1 MTALPRTRRALA
13 VAGAAGLGLTLVAV
27 SVPASAAPARGALYA
42 ANGMVGI
49 AEQVLVNAPNLRG
62 QTVTIGFANGP
73 LGAQA
78 QTTIGSNGWGSVSWT
93 PPAAG
98 TWQVNGLGTA
108 VSLASDTFTVA
119 AQPTSTVIVAPN
131 NVQQG
136 AQTTINVFVSAQAG
150 TLAPQG
156 TVTVTSTFG
165 SPVGTATL
173 APYAGFGTSNV
184 SVGTFTWTPTAALTN
199 YPMQATYTPASGAWV
214 ASQSPV
220 ATPNIQGSNPIVSLR
235 FAPNLYVGQ
244 PTYLSVLLGQG
255 YGDGTAAFIVNNQ
268 TLAPGSVP
276 VTNGTAIIPWTPTTA
291 GNATIVAQYTQKN
304 GLSGSST
311 QAVNIQ
317 GSLPQDNITVDPPN
331 QPVWSQGRAIVLPA
345 GGSVQLAATS
355 SSGAPVLFSEQGPC
369 VVSGG
374 TLLALSAGAC
384 TVSAYSPGSPSYTAV
399 TENYVVTVT
408 APPRKQRR

>member
-1 MTALPRTRRALA
+1 MFESLPRRAA
-13 VAGAAGLGLTLVAV
+13 AATGAAALGFSLLAIA
-27 SVPASAAPARGALYA
+27 PASAAPARGALYA
-42 ANGMVGI
+42 ANGMVGV
-49 AEQVLVNAPNLRG
+49 AEQILVNAPNLRG
-62 QTVTIGFANGP
+62 QVVTIGFANGP

-78 QTTIGSNGWGSVSWT
+78 QTTIGSNGWGSVTWT

-98 TWQVNGLGTA
+98 TWQANGLGSA

-119 AQPTSTVIVAPN
+119 AVPTTTVIVAPN
-131 NVQQG
+131 NIQQG
-136 AQTTINVFVSAQAG
+136 VPTTINVFVSAQTG
-150 TLAPQG
+150 TIAPQG

-173 APYAGFGTSNV
+173 TPYAGFGSSNV
-184 SVGTFTWTPTAALTN
+184 SLGTFTWTSTAALTN
-199 YPMQATYTPASGAWV
+199 YSMQATYTPASGAWG

-220 ATPNIQGSNPIVSLR
+220 ASPNIQAGNPIVSLR

-255 YGDGTAAFIVNNQ
+255 YGDGTVAFIVNNQ
-268 TLAPGSVP
+268 TLPPGSIP
-276 VTNGTAIIPWTPTTA
+276 VTNGSAIIPWTPTTA

-317 GSLPQDNITVDPPN
+317 GALPQDNVTVDPPN
-331 QPVWSQGRAIVLPA
+331 QPVWSQGRAIVMAA
-345 GGSVQLAATS
+345 GSSTQLVATS
-355 SSGAPVLFSEQGPC
+355 ASGATVLFSEQGPC
-369 VVSGG
+369 AISGA

-384 TVSAYSPGSPSYTAV
+384 TISAYSPGSPSYTQV

-408 APPRKQRR
+408 APPRKRR